1 MSQEQGLGIS
11 RLDLFY
17 ISRVDRIMA
26 RTEAVVEDKM
36 LVRDLRRHVMS
47 QIPVRRKENMLVR
60 QLPDNL
66 DGIRR
71 SDADIGHGLDGSRRI
86 DVADDGQIIIL
97 GTDFFNRLYVAI
109 WAIGQLAVASGMRT
123 FFSGLS
129 ILALSPIKSTPAKT
143 MTLASV
149 SIAFLPGQKNHR
161 QNLHIPELHQV
172 HNSEQG

>member
-97 GTDFFNRLYVAI
+97 GTDFFNRLYVGHMGHRTAGRRI
-109 WAIGQLAVASGMRT
+109 RHEDLLFRVEHLGTFPHKIDTGKDDDLGIRFNSLLARPKE
-123 FFSGLS
+123 
-129 ILALSPIKSTPAKT
+129 SPTKSAY
-143 MTLASV
+143 S
-149 SIAFLPGQKNHR
+149 
-161 QNLHIPELHQV
+161 
-172 HNSEQG
+172 